1 MTTIWFHTVHVI
13 ALQLEGCAANVS
25 TRRLPGQKVGH
36 IAVCDRSVGGLFILI
51 SRMVPLDIEDEVET
65 GVESAASSV
74 EMKSLDLSICLGLR
88 I

>member
-1 MTTIWFHTVHVI
+1 
-13 ALQLEGCAANVS
+13 
-25 TRRLPGQKVGH
+25 
-36 IAVCDRSVGGLFILI
+36 
-51 SRMVPLDIEDEVET
+51 MVPLDIEDEVET